1 VQLSAFITLT
11 LHKTARKN
19 TALISTLVAMAVNTA
34 VPQSTPKKSWADI
47 VKGRSEAKVAPLRP
61 AAHGTH
67 RCLCTGEFLVMLG
80 HYGWIMALQD
90 IDHPEAD
97 RHGGRIY
104 LRASDLRP
112 GYKPKQGDEVTFF
125 LYADENGLGAEDCF
139 STHDPHPPQ
148 PPTPPRQQRYSQPK
162 TNWGIRAQHSE
173 TTKKSMNAQAQA
185 FVPTVLVPLNSNDE
199 KASVDMNPAAKEF
212 VPAPPGLGPSL
223 SADATEF
230 IPSCSNQSG
239 SPFCAFNAK
248 RFHDEDSDS
257 DSDTES
263 TVSGSSGRV
272 LVAPGLTACF
282 VSDGKPEQWSTLSSR
297 CAQTVMDVDTDS
309 DSSWCDDETDDHASF
324 ALVQNRAEEW
334 AAVSARCAQAVGQ
347 VHHEH
352 PWHVRNA
359 AAKAKLTANVGD
371 DIRWDVVFNAIDG
384 LDGRASVP
392 LPPGLAPPGLAP
404 PAPPGLA

>member
-19 TALISTLVAMAVNTA
+19 TASIFTLVAMAVNSA
-34 VPQSTPKKSWADI
+34 VSQSTPKKSWADI
-47 VKGRSEAKVAPLRP
+47 VKGRSEAKVEPLRP
-61 AAHGTH
+61 AARGTH

-104 LRASDLRP
+104 LKASDLRP

-173 TTKKSMNAQAQA
+173 TTKKFMNADAKA
-185 FVPTVLVPLNSNDE
+185 FVPIVLVPLSAGDE
-199 KASVDMNPAAKEF
+199 KAAVDMNPAAKEF

-223 SADATEF
+223 GPSLSADASEF
-230 IPSCSNQSG
+230 VPSRPNQSSG
-239 SPFCAFNAK
+239 LFCAFNAK

-263 TVSGSSGRV
+263 TISGSSGRV

-282 VSDGKPEQWSTLSSR
+282 VPEGKPEQWSTLSSR
-297 CAQTVMDVDTDS
+297 CAQTVMEVDTDS
-309 DSSWCDDETDDHASF
+309 DSSWCDDETDDYASF
-324 ALVQNRAEEW
+324 APVQNRAEEW

-359 AAKAKLTANVGD
+359 AAKAKLT
-371 DIRWDVVFNAIDG
+371 
-384 LDGRASVP
+384 VP
-392 LPPGLAPPGLAP
+392 LPPGLAPPGLSLP
-404 PAPPGLA
+404 VPPGLA